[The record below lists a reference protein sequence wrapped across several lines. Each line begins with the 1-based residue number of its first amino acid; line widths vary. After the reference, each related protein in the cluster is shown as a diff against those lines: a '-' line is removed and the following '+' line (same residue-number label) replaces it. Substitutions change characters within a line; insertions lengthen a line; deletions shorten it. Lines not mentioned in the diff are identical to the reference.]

1 MTHTKFTHGPHNKV
15 EIKEVPSDY
24 LRFKVINNGKQV
36 GEHAVEETALQQKTK
51 ILTPLP
57 IPKHKGRLLI

>member
-1 MTHTKFTHGPHNKV
+1 MITTTFIHGPHNKV

-36 GEHAVEETALQQKTK
+36 GEHAIEATAMQQKTK

-57 IPKHKGRLLI
+57 TPTHKGKLLI